1 MFLNLRL
8 LDLLRKS
15 RTAFIA
21 AIISGILVGL
31 LSILQARL
39 LSVLI
44 GQVFL
49 ENAKIAD
56 LTGVLFTL
64 LLIILFRSSLAW
76 FLDVFTGRVAADVK
90 HEVRIEL
97 MQKIWKLGPAYL
109 WGEASAELTTT
120 LTEGV
125 EALDAYFRQYLP
137 QLVFAVV
144 IPLSILLIVFPL
156 DWLTGIVFLVTA
168 PLIPVFMRLVGSV
181 SEVLTRRQWEALR
194 RMSVFFLDS
203 IQGMMT
209 LKTLRQSKQQIQRVR
224 DASEQYRETTLS
236 VLRVTFLSALI
247 LEWVGAISIA
257 IVAVEIGL
265 RLLYGRVIFEDAFF
279 ILLIAPEFYLPLRLL
294 GQRFHAGIGGFSA
307 ARRIFSVMDQ
317 SRMISDQ
324 QSKQSDFVFPAEFC
338 LRFDRVSY
346 RYPSRV
352 EDSVKDVSLEFA
364 SGQICAI
371 VGSSGAGKST
381 LANLLLRFCDPDEG
395 SILLNDWSIREIAP
409 ETWRS
414 WVAWVP
420 QQPTLFQGTIAGNIC
435 LGCKNVSDEDVVR
448 VAKLVGLSEWI
459 ETLPRGYQTSV
470 GERGIGLS
478 RGQIQRIALARA
490 FLKDAPILVMDE
502 PTASLDP
509 ELDAL
514 LEQSVLELCR
524 QRSVFLIAHRM
535 ETIAKASIIYV
546 MDRGK
551 IVASGTHR
559 ELSHNSPSY
568 LRLLES
574 YGVIE

>member
-8 LDLLRKS
+8 LDLLRRS
-15 RTAFIA
+15 QSAFVA
-21 AIISGILVGL
+21 AIISGILAGL

-39 LSVLI
+39 LSILI
-44 GQVFL
+44 GRVFL
-49 ENAKIAD
+49 ENARSTD
-56 LTGVLFTL
+56 LTSLLFAL
-64 LLIILFRSSLAW
+64 LTIILFRSGLIW
-76 FLDVFTGRVAADVK
+76 FLDFFTGRVATNIK
-90 HEVRIEL
+90 HDVRIEL
-97 MQKIWKLGPAYL
+97 MQKIWKLGPAYV
-109 WGEASAELTTT
+109 WGETSAELTTT
-120 LTEGV
+120 FTEGV

-137 QLVFAVV
+137 QLVFAVA
-144 IPLSILLIVFPL
+144 IPLAILLIVFPL
-156 DWLTGIVFLVTA
+156 DWLTGIVFLITA
-168 PLIPVFMRLVGSV
+168 PLIPVFMRLIGSV

-209 LKTLRQSKQQIQRVR
+209 LKTLRQSKHQIQRVR

-236 VLRVTFLSALI
+236 VLRVTFLSALV

-265 RLLYGRVIFEDAFF
+265 RLLYGRMIFEDAFF

-307 ARRIFSVMDQ
+307 ARKIFSVMDQ
-317 SRMISDQ
+317 PLIISDQ
-324 QSKQSDFVFPAEFC
+324 QSRQSDFIFPVEFC
-338 LRFDRVSY
+338 LRFDHVSY

-352 EDSVKDVSLEFA
+352 ENAVKDISLEFA
-364 SGQICAI
+364 SGQVCAV

-395 SILLNDWSIREIAP
+395 SILLNDWTIREIPP
-409 ETWRS
+409 EIWRS

-420 QQPTLFQGTIAGNIC
+420 QHPSLFQGTIAGNIR
-435 LGCKNVSDEDVVR
+435 LGCKDVSDEDVVR

-459 ETLPRGYQTSV
+459 ETLPKGYQTNV

-478 RGQIQRIALARA
+478 RGQIQRVALARA
-490 FLKDAPILVMDE
+490 FLKNAPILVMDE

-514 LEQSVLELCR
+514 LEQTVLELCR
-524 QRSVFLIAHRM
+524 RRTVFLIAHRM
-535 ETIAKASIIYV
+535 ETIAQASIIYV

-551 IVASGTHR
+551 IVASGTHC
-559 ELSHNSPSY
+559 ELSHSSLPY

-574 YGVIE
+574 YGVVE